1 MKKAGWERD
10 FSLKN
15 IQRLIFNFHLN
26 TSNNLLLYKHIV
38 LMTMTFDPTGPGSR
52 VKVLELISAYG
63 DEKEFTVYGR
73 HWLVTLVVVLLQDK
87 VRP

>member
-1 MKKAGWERD
+1 
-10 FSLKN
+10 
-15 IQRLIFNFHLN
+15 
-26 TSNNLLLYKHIV
+26 
-38 LMTMTFDPTGPGSR
+38 MTMTFDPTGPGSR